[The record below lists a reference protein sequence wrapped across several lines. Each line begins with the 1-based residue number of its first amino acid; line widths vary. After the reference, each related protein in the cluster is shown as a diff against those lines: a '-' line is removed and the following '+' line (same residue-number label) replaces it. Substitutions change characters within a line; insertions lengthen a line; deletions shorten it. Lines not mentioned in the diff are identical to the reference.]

1 MDYHSTDQGPLT
13 KISKSDLDKIYK
25 NIVNVGGDNKAGTA
39 DGSLDY
45 IADTKHRLE
54 LNQGVIRSKQQLDMI
69 RDLDKS
75 IDNVDEVERKEVVPE
90 LKSHTVLLN
99 EILEAL
105 LNISTIDQGGQLL
118 EIDELG
124 KDKQSRGKKTRGRRA
139 GGPSTP
145 RGRVG
150 SVLTEGAGFA
160 PGLLARTGLVAASG
174 VAGWEV
180 GSYINDEF
188 ISGTELSDQIG
199 SSINSALNLIGLG
212 IEDNTKAMFN
222 ADLNRTEQLKKV
234 NMLSDQHN
242 DKQHSLIENS
252 NTLLKNIL
260 TVLTF
265 DKKSETDSP
274 DVNQND
280 SMYGHGVPLSQAV
293 NQYKL
298 SKSGE
303 VAMIANSN
311 TKAGSMI
318 DFIGKADGGAN
329 GYDSFNGNTLP
340 KNKRISEMTVGEVI
354 EYQKSVMADPH
365 RKKNQST
372 AAGKSQIMLEN
383 MEAHVAAGRV
393 KLTDKFDAETQDRL
407 SIWHATD
414 KSKARRAAVDKF
426 AKDRAAYREGKLSE
440 QEYKAS
446 RDVLANSWAKE
457 WAALPSPENGGRSY
471 YDKKGGNHSTVSLDQ
486 FYEALDTLDLPSS
499 TDQSINKTDKSKL
512 SDNPVN
518 ISAIGSGKDD
528 EIDESVKDLRIKMS
542 DGSIKTI
549 RETGAKTYG
558 ELTSKGGQAFAG
570 GNNDADTVYATSL
583 IQQKLGSNFGR
594 VTAVNDAW
602 HAANKP
608 TSKHTKGN
616 KSDFSI
622 NNISLQQGRD
632 ESVKALAEKGLVE
645 GVDYKITAEDKA
657 MLAKTGGTA
666 PHIDFEL
673 TRSGKEKIS
682 SIRSKGS
689 ISTISDN
696 TSTESD
702 SIINTSQQTS
712 AELDSSTNP
721 IDESEKQILYRKG
734 DNQRVEPTTSGNRSN
749 LVNDV
754 VSTDAG
760 QDIRVRYSEH
770 SIEQLF
776 SNYFSQS
783 LG

>member
-1 MDYHSTDQGPLT
+1 MDDKQVQGPLA
-13 KISKSDLDKIYK
+13 KISKSDLNKIYK
-25 NIVNVGGDNKAGTA
+25 SAINVEGDSKANTNI
-39 DGSLDY
+39 GSLDY
-45 IADTKHRLE
+45 ISDTKHRLE
-54 LNQGVIRSKQQLDMI
+54 LNQGIVRFKQQSSMMQE
-69 RDLDKS
+69 LDKS
-75 IDNVDEVERKEVVPE
+75 IDKVDEVERKEVVPE
-90 LKSHTVLLN
+90 LKTHTTLLN
-99 EILEAL
+99 SILEAL
-105 LNISTIDQGGQLL
+105 SNISTVDQTIGQSM
-118 EIDELG
+118 EIDPSSP
-124 KDKQSRGKKTRGRRA
+124 DKKTKGRK
-139 GGPSTP
+139 TP
-145 RGRVG
+145 KSAMTKGRLG
-150 SVLTEGAGFA
+150 SVLSKGMELA
-160 PGLLARTGLVAASG
+160 PALLARTGLVAGAG
-174 VAGWEV
+174 AAGWAV
-180 GSYINDEF
+180 GSYINDEY

-222 ADLNRTEQLKKV
+222 ADLNRTEQLKKA
-234 NMLSDQHN
+234 NMLS
-242 DKQHSLIENS
+242 KQYNNTQQDLVEDS

-260 TVLTF
+260 TVLSF
-265 DKKSETDSP
+265 DKKSETDLSEVP
-274 DVNQND
+274 SN
-280 SMYGHGVPLSQAV
+280 SLTYGPSIPMSQA
-293 NQYKL
+293 NDQYKL

-354 EYQKSVMADPH
+354 EYQKAVMADPS

-407 SIWHATD
+407 AIWHATD
-414 KSKARRAAVDKF
+414 KNKARRAAVDKF

-512 SDNPVN
+512 SDNSVN
-518 ISAIGSGKDD
+518 GSAISSGKDD

-558 ELTSKGGQAFAG
+558 ELTNKGGQAFAG

-608 TSKHTKGN
+608 TSKHTRGT

-622 NNISLQQGRD
+622 NNMSLQQGRD
-632 ESVKALAEKGLVE
+632 ESVKALSEKGLVE

-657 MLAKTGGTA
+657 MLSKTGGTA

-673 TRSGKEKIS
+673 TQSGKEKIS

-689 ISTISDN
+689 VSTITDN
-696 TSTESD
+696 NSSSESD
-702 SIINTSQQTS
+702 VSINTSSQTA
-712 AELDSSTNP
+712 AELESSTNP
-721 IDESEKQILYRKG
+721 IDESEKQILFRNWN
-734 DNQRVEPTTSGNRSN
+734 NQRMESTTSGNQSKS
-749 LVNDV
+749 VNDI
-754 VSTDAG
+754 VSSDTG
-760 QDIRVRYSEH
+760 QDVKVRYSEH
-770 SIEQLF
+770 SIDQLF
-776 SNYFSQS
+776 STYFSQS